1 MQVYK
6 IGKQKYSNILK
17 RHFKQYIYP
26 ISIVYSWILPI
37 FPVSGCVSQFQP
49 RMFLNI
55 LYLYTKLHHVH
66 VLMCFWPLFY
76 VKIQFVFVSVSVCQ
90 IYPVCLHVS
99 SVTLPSVS
107 TCVYVSDLPCVY
119 IHDTSV
125 CVSRRWSLCP
135 GEEAGQLQWCPAP
148 GLQSP
153 ADQLQNCDN
162 ISEHIIHKT

>member
-66 VLMCFWPLFY
+66 ALMCLWPLFY

-107 TCVYVSDLPCVY
+107 TCVCLLDLPSVSTCVSVLDLPSVSVVYMCQCVRFAQCVY
-119 IHDTSV
+119 M
-125 CVSRRWSLCP
+125 CL
-135 GEEAGQLQWCPAP
+135 L
-148 GLQSP
+148 
-153 ADQLQNCDN
+153 
-162 ISEHIIHKT
+162 